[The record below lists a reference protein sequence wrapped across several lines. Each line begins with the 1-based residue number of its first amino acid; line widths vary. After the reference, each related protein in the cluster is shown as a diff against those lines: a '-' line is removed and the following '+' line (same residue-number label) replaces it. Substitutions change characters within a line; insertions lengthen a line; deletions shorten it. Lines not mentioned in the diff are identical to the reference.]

1 MRAGVRDV
9 LVFATCWGSA
19 TGAVF
24 GHGCSVWTRVQ
35 CLDTGAVFGHG
46 SGAVFVVCTLILLSI
61 SEDKY
66 LNTRVEFGRHRGSS
80 GRGFSPI

>member
-9 LVFATCWGSA
+9 LVFGRRCN
-19 TGAVF
+19 
-24 GHGCSVWTRVQ
+24 VWTRVQ